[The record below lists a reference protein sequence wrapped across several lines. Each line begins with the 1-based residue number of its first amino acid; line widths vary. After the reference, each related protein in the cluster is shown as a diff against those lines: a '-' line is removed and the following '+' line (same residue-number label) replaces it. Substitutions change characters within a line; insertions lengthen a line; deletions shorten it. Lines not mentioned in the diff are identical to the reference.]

1 MDRPVIPDD
10 PRKGEAP
17 DAAAFG
23 RDLVAL
29 VPNLRRFA
37 LSLCRSRD
45 VADDLVQATC
55 ERALAGRAGFTPGTR
70 MDAWLFRI
78 LRNLWIDR
86 HRKTTAEGVSESL
99 DDGPDLAGEDGAHV
113 VETRL
118 MLDAT
123 GRAILRLP
131 PERREV
137 LLLVCVEDLSY
148 REAAEVL
155 GVPIGTVMSRLARA
169 RLDLAA
175 DLGINPPGARS
186 PGEKGSDR

>member
-1 MDRPVIPDD
+1 MNRPVIPEE
-10 PRKGEAP
+10 PRKDPPSSDGE
-17 DAAAFG
+17 FG

-55 ERALAGRAGFTPGTR
+55 ERALAGRAGYTPGTR

-86 HRKTTAEGVSESL
+86 HRKVSGEGPTSSL
-99 DDGPDLAGEDGAHV
+99 DEAIDGVGEDGARV
-113 VETRL
+113 AETRL

-131 PERREV
+131 EERREV

-175 DLGINPPGARS
+175 DLGINPQTDRS
-186 PGEKGSDR
+186 RGVKGSDR